1 MYGGFFCNHF
11 TRYAWDTIMA
21 GAVHQSTRKIKL
33 LRGGGTSEL
42 GLLRTSTSTNFHI
55 FFAWQKNNLQ
65 NVQVFL
71 LLEKLPVTVR
81 YCINLLCKMFKALIK
96 SFKMSLQ

>member
-33 LRGGGTSEL
+33 LWPGRGGGGDFGIRSSEDI
-42 GLLRTSTSTNFHI
+42 NFNKFSYI
-55 FFAWQKNNLQ
+55 FCMAK
-65 NVQVFL
+65 
-71 LLEKLPVTVR
+71 T
-81 YCINLLCKMFKALIK
+81 
-96 SFKMSLQ
+96 